1 VTRRG
6 PFGCPEAILSP
17 APRPRTRRS
26 ATAALA
32 LLVGLGCAEPPPPPA
47 PAPVEAPAPALPALP
62 ADAFFQVVDV
72 EPRLV
77 HRLANDGRYLLQ
89 LGDGAPRELAP
100 VSRVEPGRPR
110 LSDRARDRIRA
121 QLDAVGFFRLGP
133 ELPASSPDLGQ
144 DAPPS
149 RLRPLV
155 FMARDPGTGRVH
167 EVRVTGDG
175 ASPSTL
181 GPLGPLWEALE
192 DEVLG
197 GWSP

>member
-1 VTRRG
+1 MLRPVTV
-6 PFGCPEAILSP
+6 
-17 APRPRTRRS
+17 
-26 ATAALA
+26 AAVVVEDLDAVAVVHGADAVRA
-32 LLVGLGCAEPPPPPA
+32 LDAAWNERLRAL
-47 PAPVEAPAPALPALP
+47 APAPAAVFTAGPGEA
-62 ADAFFQVVDV
+62 VV
-72 EPRLV
+72 
-77 HRLANDGRYLLQ
+77 A
-89 LGDGAPRELAP
+89 
-100 VSRVEPGRPR
+100 
-110 LSDRARDRIRA
+110 
-121 QLDAVGFFRLGP
+121 
-133 ELPASSPDLGQ
+133 LPASSPDLGQ

-175 ASPSTL
+175 GSPSTL